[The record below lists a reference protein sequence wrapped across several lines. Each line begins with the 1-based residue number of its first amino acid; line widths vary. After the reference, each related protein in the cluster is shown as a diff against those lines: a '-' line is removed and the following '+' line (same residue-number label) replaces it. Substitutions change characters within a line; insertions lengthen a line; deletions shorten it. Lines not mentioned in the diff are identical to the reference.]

1 MLSIEF
7 NKQKK
12 WKLQDFLD
20 NQAWFKEMNSKEN
33 EDYFKEK
40 LKKLE
45 DHPEE
50 NDCFYNYH

>member
-1 MLSIEF
+1 MFSIKF

-12 WKLQDFLD
+12 WKLQDFWD
-20 NQAWFKEMNSKEN
+20 NQAWFKKMNSKEN

-45 DHPEE
+45 DHSEG
-50 NDCFYNYH
+50 NDCSYNYH